1 MSPGV
6 PSVRVAATP
15 KAPVPWRTIWATI
28 ASVGLVYLSYE
39 AFVAV
44 GRIITYLVAAL
55 FFAVV
60 LTPPVDF
67 LQRRARMRRGLATL
81 LVVLTGLLLLA
92 GMVFILV
99 RPLVTQATNFSDD
112 LPQYIDEARDGK
124 GPVGDIIKR
133 YDLEQK
139 VKDNQQTIEK
149 AVSDFGKSS
158 LDIVR

>member
-28 ASVGLVYLSYE
+28 ASVGVVYLSFE

-44 GRIITYLVAAL
+44 GRIVTYLVAAL

-67 LQRRARMRRGLATL
+67 LQHRARMRRGVATL
-81 LVVLTGLLLLA
+81 VVVVVGLLILA

-99 RPLVTQATNFSDD
+99 RPLVTQASTFSRD
-112 LPQYIDEARDGK
+112 LPQYIED
-124 GPVGDIIKR
+124 
-133 YDLEQK
+133 
-139 VKDNQQTIEK
+139 
-149 AVSDFGKSS
+149 
-158 LDIVR
+158 